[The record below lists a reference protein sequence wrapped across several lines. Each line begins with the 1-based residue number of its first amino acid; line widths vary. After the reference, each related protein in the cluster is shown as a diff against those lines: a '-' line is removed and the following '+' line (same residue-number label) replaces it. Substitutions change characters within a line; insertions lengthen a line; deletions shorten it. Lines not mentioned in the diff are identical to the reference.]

1 MNRDEIL
8 REILSDEEL
17 LEKYNISKKSL
28 DSLTSNAPYSK
39 KVIEVLSTIINER
52 DGNKLNN
59 SQVYRKI
66 KNIHK
71 I

>member
-1 MNRDEIL
+1 MKRDEIL

-17 LEKYNISKKSL
+17 LEKYKISKKEL
-28 DSLTSNAPYSK
+28 ESLTSNAPYSK
-39 KVIEVLSTIINER
+39 KVVEVLSTIINER
-52 DGNKLNN
+52 DGNKLSL

>member
-17 LEKYNISKKSL
+17 LEKYKISKKEL
-28 DSLTSNAPYSK
+28 ESLTSNAPYSK
-39 KVIEVLSTIINER
+39 KVVEVLSTIINER
-52 DGNKLNN
+52 DGNKLNP